1 MADKKGGGPGLEA
14 SVADLVR
21 ALADLLREA
30 DLSEIDYAEGARRVR
45 LVRARVAEPATIAVA
60 AAPLTVVPGPAL
72 AAAEP
77 AGTVTAPM
85 VGTVYL
91 ASQPETP
98 PFIKIGDTVRA
109 GQTLLIIEAMKV
121 MNQIAAPRAGRV
133 AAIHVTDGMPVEYG
147 QPLLIL
153 A

>member
-1 MADKKGGGPGLEA
+1 MTEKKGAGPALES
-14 SVADLVR
+14 SVADLIR

-30 DLSEIDYAEGARRVR
+30 DLTELEYAEGTRRLR
-45 LVRARVAEPATIAVA
+45 LVRGRGGDGPPVAMVAAPPAA
-60 AAPLTVVPGPAL
+60 AAPVGTT
-72 AAAEP
+72 EP

-91 ASQPETP
+91 APQPEAS
-98 PFIKIGDTVRA
+98 PFIKLGDAVEA

-121 MNQIAAPRAGRV
+121 MNQIAAPRAGRI
-133 AAIHVTDGMPVEYG
+133 AAIHVSDGTPVEYG
-147 QPLLIL
+147 QPLLVL